1 LLKNS
6 PKEFQGGGVSKESLL
21 SELSLFSIGGEGIGG
36 WLSTAADDTVFSRLD
51 ELSSNPLKKVQ
62 LNQLLGLCHEAPLGD
77 DFFSYYWLRSPS
89 IHPYPTEL
97 LTKFDPNWLTV
108 GAIVSIEHLKWG
120 LYRLYVD
127 ALLYFGNV
135 RTCYRALRALSKSEI
150 EQFFSS
156 RRFDTDKIKDR
167 GPAMPLTEIARDDR
181 YLIAEM
187 ACKSYGEGVDL
198 PGKMK
203 EAISDALSRHLTKGG
218 KAISIRALLDGERLD
233 GKYLAQQTEFSFSL
247 DEVLDETV
255 ESQLELEQK
264 YERIAKRFYPARE
277 AALRNTEYYLSMVND
292 LDVYVATSMRKRE
305 DFRSMATLC
314 DEVFSHSKLKDLNLR
329 YFDPTLSAAKGHE
342 DKGLIECLMV
352 KCAKALVYQ
361 SGATDS
367 WGKDAEAA
375 MALSLGKPVIFFC
388 ANDMRLRVAREI
400 HPLTRL
406 IEFSTG
412 IAVGAMVTDKIP
424 DIIELLS
431 RIFTNKMQYILEH
444 PKEGYLRLREQITNS
459 VIRLQTND
467 RLLAET
473 FWNHY
478 HNDATSRQ
486 ALQSRMRANG

>member
-1 LLKNS
+1 M
-6 PKEFQGGGVSKESLL
+6 SKESLL
-21 SELSLFSIGGEGIGG
+21 AQLSLFSIGGEGIGG
-36 WLSTAADDTVFSRLD
+36 WLTSDADAAVFARLE
-51 ELSSNPLKKVQ
+51 ELGTNPLKKVQ

-77 DFFSYYWLRSPS
+77 DFFSYYWLENPS
-89 IHPYPTEL
+89 MHPYPVQL
-97 LTKFDPNWLTV
+97 LTTFDGEWL
-108 GAIVSIEHLKWG
+108 GREAIVSVDHLKWG

-135 RTCYRALRALSKSEI
+135 RTCYRAMRSLAKSEI
-150 EQFFSS
+150 EQFFQS
-156 RRFDTDKIKDR
+156 RRFDTEGIKRR
-167 GPAMPLTEIARDDR
+167 GPALPLSQIARDDR

-187 ACKSYGEGVDL
+187 ACKSYGDNVEE
-198 PGKMK
+198 PGQLKAAIR
-203 EAISDALSRHLTKGG
+203 EALERHLKDGG
-218 KAISIRALLDGERLD
+218 TAIKIRDLLEGGTLDSKYSTQQGEF
-233 GKYLAQQTEFSFSL
+233 AFSL

-255 ESQLELEQK
+255 TSESDLEQK
-264 YERIAKRFYPARE
+264 YERLAKRFHPARA
-277 AALRNTEYYLSMVND
+277 AALRNTDYYLSMVND

-305 DFRSMATLC
+305 DFRNMASLC
-314 DEVFSHSKLKDLNLR
+314 DEVFSDPNLKELNLR
-329 YFDPTLSAAKGHE
+329 YFDPTLSAARGHE

-375 MALSLGKPVIFFC
+375 MALSLGKPVIFYC
-388 ANDMRLRVAREI
+388 VSDLRLRVAREI

-412 IAVGAMVTDKIP
+412 IAVGAMATDKIA

-431 RIFTNKMQYILEH
+431 RIFANRMQYELEH
-444 PKEGYLRLREQITNS
+444 PRKGYLRLREKLTKS

-486 ALQSRMRANG
+486 TFRTRVGAG